1 MKVRKFDI
9 NQDFKQVV
17 NLWHEIGW
25 LKSNDP
31 DDNPGIQYLL
41 DSSDVWVYE
50 ENGKIEASSLGVP
63 GEMNYLKDKLP
74 FHGLSGVVVSPIV
87 RKKGLASR
95 LVSKSLIEGYNKGY
109 AVSGLLM
116 FEQGY
121 YNHLGYGTGSYDHKF
136 TFDPSFLNV
145 KKKARTPE
153 RITKDD
159 WQKVHKSLL
168 NRKSNHGAVSL
179 LPAYITRDKMSWSS
193 DETYGLGY
201 YNDAGEISHM
211 LWIRKEGDYSG
222 PFANGP
228 LVVEFMTYQNYEQFL
243 ELLAILKNLGDQI
256 YAVKM
261 DEPANIQLQD
271 YFDYPRKQFNQSGSK
286 YGYESKA
293 FAGWQTRILNLEKC
307 IRATNLNGGSVKFNL
322 ELYDPIEDYL
332 DGDDWKGLSGNYQL
346 ELGNGS
352 SIINGKNS
360 ELPTLNATVNSFS
373 RMWLGVLA
381 PSALAIRDG
390 ISGPDQ
396 LIESLDS
403 LLGYLPEPKME
414 WQF

>member
-1 MKVRKFDI
+1 MKIRRFDLKD
-9 NQDFKQVV
+9 DFKEVV

-31 DDNPGIQYLL
+31 ADNPGLKYLL

-50 ENGKIEASSLGVP
+50 ENNKIEASSLGVP
-63 GEMNYLKDKLP
+63 GEINYLKDKLP
-74 FHGLSGVVVSPIV
+74 FHGLSGVVVSPVV

-121 YNHLGYGTGSYDHKF
+121 YNHLGYGTGSYDHQF
-136 TFDPSFLNV
+136 TFDPSHLNV
-145 KKKARTPE
+145 KKKPRTPE

-179 LPAYITRDKMSWSS
+179 LPAYITRDKMAWSS

-201 YNDAGEISHM
+201 YNEAGEITHM

-256 YAVKM
+256 YAVKIN
-261 DEPANIQLQD
+261 EPAKIQLQD
-271 YFDYPRKQFNQSGSK
+271 YFNYPRKQYNQSGSK

-293 FAGWQTRILNLEKC
+293 FAGWQIRILNLEKC
-307 IRATNLNGGSVKFNL
+307 IRATNLKCSSIKFNL

-332 DGDDWKGLSGNYQL
+332 DSNEWGGLSGNYQL
-346 ELGNGS
+346 KLGGS
-352 SIINGKNS
+352 SSIKKGKNS
-360 ELPTLNATVNSFS
+360 ELPTLKATVNSFS

-381 PSALAIRDG
+381 PSVLAIRDG
-390 ISGPDQ
+390 VSGPEQ
-396 LIESLDS
+396 LIESLDY
-403 LLGYLPEPKME
+403 LFGYLPKPKME
-414 WQF
+414 WSF